1 MRTKSKFRAQ
11 ANDPIFGAKRLCHLL
26 LDLCAE
32 ESGEEARQKLVISLT
47 AHLAVAIRGLVPAP
61 LVGHYSQ
68 KMLLPELAK
77 ALLKTKSAQAKN
89 SELENSDSENFE
101 SIKFDETAFAA
112 LTEPFKLPESAQARK
127 SLEKLAALWASNK
140 IKPQDKAAIKESL
153 RSPLIVSTV
162 WELLSLKGSK
172 TALSQTQF
180 FTPDWVAK
188 IIAQSISYDQ
198 GVRTLDPACGA
209 GNLLLAVLDRWL
221 ELRSKDELGSKDDL
235 AQIFKD
241 GLYGYD
247 IDARLLQICGLTLY
261 LRAREI
267 TEAELPLPN
276 LVLSRP
282 PAGSLLLGVEGK
294 ENAIKGMNFDNVI
307 MNPPYQS
314 TRTMDGAT
322 NAFLKKYYPSC
333 QGDLYTAFLDLA
345 LRLLKPGGTLCT
357 ITQQSFFSIQR
368 YRQFR
373 LDLLDQVRFLKIIA
387 LGTGVFRACPGDK
400 VNSAI
405 ITVQKSTQVG
415 EQTLTYLKNDSQHR
429 ISQTKLRANTLSIPG
444 NPYIFDAPDALVRLF
459 IEHPALKDFA
469 PRINIVNGLF
479 TCNNKLFVKDKSL
492 VEASEEA
499 IYVPYDK
506 GGGRKWYFETP
517 LRLRWE
523 DNGDRIRDYRASR
536 GQTRTLPGA
545 DYYFKSGVTY
555 SYIGTS
561 GFRARLLSP
570 QSIFDIASSA
580 IFSESLSQYYLLAFL
595 NSSTVIYLLSTLNPT
610 INFQIGDL
618 RRLPFKEPDSALAA
632 TLDGLA
638 REAVAMVRANYPL
651 SQADREKEADLQ
663 KEIDALI
670 YEHYEIDSQLRR
682 EIENNSWV
690 RNARAKAL

>member
-1 MRTKSKFRAQ
+1 M
-11 ANDPIFGAKRLCHLL
+11 FGAKRLCHLL
-26 LDLCAE
+26 LDLCTE
-32 ESGEEARQKLVISLT
+32 ESGEEAREKLVISLT
-47 AHLAVAIRGLVPAP
+47 AHLAVAIRGLVPGP
-61 LVGHYSQ
+61 LVGDQNH
-68 KMLLPELAK
+68 KMLLAELARTLR
-77 ALLKTKSAQAKN
+77 A
-89 SELENSDSENFE
+89 SENAPL
-101 SIKFDETAFAA
+101 IKPDETAFAA
-112 LTEPFKLPESAQARK
+112 LTEPFRLTNSARERE
-127 SLEKLAALWASNK
+127 SLERLAALWRANK
-140 IKPQDKAAIKESL
+140 IKPQDKEAIEETL
-153 RSPLIVSTV
+153 RSPLVVSTV
-162 WELLSLKGSK
+162 WELLSINVKGKGSK

-180 FTPDWVAK
+180 FTPDWVAQ
-188 IIAQSISYDQ
+188 IIAQSISYHK
-198 GVRTLDPACGA
+198 GATTVDPACGA

-221 ELRSKDELGSKDDL
+221 ELNEDL
-235 AQIFKD
+235 AQIFKER
-241 GLYGYD
+241 LYGYD

-267 TEAELPLPN
+267 TEDEIPLPN
-276 LVLSRP
+276 LVLARP
-282 PAGSLLLGVEGK
+282 PAGSLFWGVPEEEEDDDEEEK
-294 ENAIKGMNFDNVI
+294 EKEENQRIFFDNVI

-322 NAFLKKYYPSC
+322 NTFLKKYYPSC

-373 LDLLDQVRFLKIIA
+373 LDLMDQVRFQKIIV

-405 ITVQKSTQVG
+405 ITVQKLGAPMATAESAAKV
-415 EQTLTYLKNDSQHR
+415 EEHTLTYLKNDTSHKTSQM
-429 ISQTKLRANTLSIPG
+429 KLRANTLSIPG

-459 IEHPALKDFA
+459 TDHPPLKDFA
-469 PRINIVNGLF
+469 PRIKIVNGLF

-492 VEASEEA
+492 VDESEEA
-499 IYVPYDK
+499 LYVPYDK

-580 IFSESLSQYYLLAFL
+580 VFSESLSQYYLLSFL

-618 RRLPFKEPDSALAA
+618 RRLPFKEPDTALTA

-638 REAVAMVRANYPL
+638 REAVALVRENYPL
-651 SQADREKEADLQ
+651 SQTDRKKEADLQ
-663 KEIDALI
+663 MEIDQLI
-670 YEHYEIDSQLRR
+670 YDHYEIDSQLRR

-690 RNARAKAL
+690 KNARAKAL

>member
-1 MRTKSKFRAQ
+1 MRTKSKFKAS

-26 LDLCAE
+26 LGLCAE
-32 ESGEEARQKLVISLT
+32 EIGEEARRKLVISLT
-47 AHLAVAIRGLVPAP
+47 AYLAVAIRGLVPGP
-61 LVGHYSQ
+61 LVGDHKQ
-68 KMLLPELAK
+68 KMFLPELAK
-77 ALLKTKSAQAKN
+77 ALIETESAQA
-89 SELENSDSENFE
+89 ENFKSKTPE
-101 SIKFDETAFAA
+101 SIKSDETAFTA
-112 LTEPFKLPESAQARK
+112 LTEPFKLTESPLARET
-127 SLEKLAALWASNK
+127 LEKLAALWSTNK
-140 IKPQDKAAIKESL
+140 IKAQDKAAIKDSL

-162 WELLSLKGSK
+162 WEVLSIKGSK

-188 IIAQSISYDQ
+188 IIAQSISYNQ
-198 GVRTLDPACGA
+198 GARTVDPACGA

-221 ELRSKDELGSKDDL
+221 ELNGDL

-247 IDARLLQICGLTLY
+247 IDVRLLQICGLTLY

-276 LVLSRP
+276 LVLSCP
-282 PAGSLLLGVEGK
+282 PAGSLLLGVEEK
-294 ENAIKGMNFDNVI
+294 EDAIKRILFDNVI

-322 NAFLKKYYPSC
+322 NAYLKKYYPSC

-345 LRLLKPGGTLCT
+345 LRILKPGGTLCT

-373 LDLLDQVRFLKIIA
+373 LDLLDQVRFEKIIA

-400 VNSAI
+400 VNNTI
-405 ITVQKSTQVG
+405 ITVQKNTPVEG
-415 EQTLTYLKNDSQHR
+415 QTLTYLKNDSPHR

-459 IEHPALKDFA
+459 IDHPPLKDFA
-469 PRINIVNGLF
+469 PHINIVNGLF
-479 TCNNKLFVKDKSL
+479 TCNNKLFVKDKSQ
-492 VEASEEA
+492 VDASEEA
-499 IYVPYDK
+499 LYVPYDK

-580 IFSESLSQYYLLAFL
+580 VFSESLSQYYLLSFL

-618 RRLPFKEPDSALAA
+618 RRLPFKEPDSALVAA
-632 TLDGLA
+632 LDGLA
-638 REAVAMVRANYPL
+638 REAVDMVRENNPL

-663 KEIDALI
+663 KEIDELI
-670 YEHYEIDSQLRR
+670 FKHYEIDSELRR

-690 RNARAKAL
+690 KNARAKAL